1 MIMGKAERM
10 RRLNFFCPR
19 HLDEALMTLKERD
32 GILPAETIRRAL
44 EAYLRDKGVL
54 REPRKT
60 GRKS

>member
-1 MIMGKAERM
+1 MIMREVERM

-19 HLDEALMTLKERD
+19 HLDEALMALKERD